1 MTAAAAPAGRCGGA
15 VLPARAALPAGATL
29 PAGAAPPALP
39 AAAVLPASPYTATP
53 TAEETR
59 P

>member
-1 MTAAAAPAGRCGGA
+1 MTAATAPAGRCGGA
-15 VLPARAALPAGATL
+15 TLPARAALPA
-29 PAGAAPPALP
+29 
-39 AAAVLPASPYTATP
+39 AAALPASPHTATP

>member
-39 AAAVLPASPYTATP
+39 AAALPASPYTATP
-53 TAEETR
+53 TAEETH